1 MLAGALAL
9 DSIAAIILMTIA
21 VAMGSFAWA
30 GYVVNLLDMS
40 PKSAGVMMGVVGT
53 FGTVADIVSPVVT
66 GSLTEPNQ
74 AVEEWNVVF
83 FVTAGLYLLGCAVY
97 WFLASGELQQWSVEK
112 RVIRSAV

>member
-1 MLAGALAL
+1 
-9 DSIAAIILMTIA
+9 MTIA

-66 GSLTEPNQ
+66 GNLTANNT
-74 AVEEWNVVF
+74 VEEWNAVF

-97 WFLASGELQQWSVEK
+97 WFLASGELQPWSVEK
-112 RVIRSAV
+112 RARDRQNGLSAINCSV